1 MTRRKRKIEAVRDKR
16 DAVREELDQRNV
28 RIFGVSVSMPV
39 LIRAMG
45 LIVILAMMV
54 GAVYLFYLY
63 FGDLFTAEGRAN
75 LVADVKS
82 AGPAGALILLL
93 LEIVQ
98 VVVAFIPGEVVQVVA
113 GMMYGP
119 WLGTAII
126 VLGCFLSMW
135 FVYELVHR
143 LGQPFVESIVPTKYL
158 DSFRRFEQSGKLTA
172 VVFVLFL
179 IPGLPKDV
187 FTYLVPLTSM
197 PKKEYL
203 GVAMIAR
210 LPGIFMS
217 THAASG
223 LLNGDIVQSAVI
235 FGVLAVLGIVGI
247 MFKDRIMNALHR
259 HGNNR

>member
-1 MTRRKRKIEAVRDKR
+1 MTRNERNKDRREERAAVRADL
-16 DAVREELDQRNV
+16 EQRQV
-28 RIFGVSVSMPV
+28 KIFGVPVSLPV
-39 LIRAMG
+39 LIRAVG
-45 LIVILAMMV
+45 LIVILAVMV
-54 GAVYLFYLY
+54 GVVYLSYQY
-63 FGDLFTAEGRAN
+63 FGNLFTAEGRAI

-82 AGPAGALILLL
+82 AGPAGALILLV

-98 VVVAFIPGEVVQVVA
+98 VVVAFIPGEVVQMVA

-143 LGQPFVESIVPTKYL
+143 LGQPFVESLVPTKYL
-158 DSFRRFEQSGKLTA
+158 DSFRRFEQGGKLT
-172 VVFVLFL
+172 VIIFILFL

-197 PKKEYL
+197 PKRDYL
-203 GVAMIAR
+203 AVAMIAR
-210 LPGIFMS
+210 FPGILMS

-223 LLNGDIVQSAVI
+223 LLNGDIVQSVII
-235 FGVLAVLGIVGI
+235 FGILAVLGIAGI
-247 MFKDRIMNALHR
+247 MFKDRIMESLHR
-259 HGNNR
+259 HGRNR

>member
-1 MTRRKRKIEAVRDKR
+1 MTRNERSDKERKGRRAELASDLEKR
-16 DAVREELDQRNV
+16 EV
-28 RIFGVSVSMPV
+28 RIFGMAVSAPV
-39 LIRAMG
+39 LMRAIG
-45 LIVILAMMV
+45 LIVIF
-54 GAVYLFYLY
+54 AVMAGVVFLCSKY

-75 LVADVKS
+75 LIADVKS
-82 AGPAGALILLL
+82 AGPAGALILLV

-98 VVVAFIPGEVVQVVA
+98 VVVAFIPGEVVQMVA

-135 FVYELVHR
+135 FVYEMVHR
-143 LGQPFVESIVPTKYL
+143 LGQPFVESVVPTKYL
-158 DSFRRFEQSGKLTA
+158 DSFRRFEQGGKLTA
-172 VVFVLFL
+172 IVFVLFL

-223 LLNGDIVQSAVI
+223 LLNGNIVQSVI
-235 FGVLAVLGIVGI
+235 VFGILAVLGIAGI
-247 MFKDRIMNALHR
+247 MFKDRIMDALHR
-259 HGNNR
+259 NGNNR

>member
-1 MTRRKRKIEAVRDKR
+1 MTRNERSGKK
-16 DAVREELDQRNV
+16 REERRAELASDLEQREV
-28 RIFGVSVSMPV
+28 RVFGVSVSAPV
-39 LIRAMG
+39 LIRAIG
-45 LIVILAMMV
+45 LIVILAVMV
-54 GAVYLFYLY
+54 GVVFLCSKY

-82 AGPAGALILLL
+82 AGPAGALILLV

-98 VVVAFIPGEVVQVVA
+98 VVVAFIPGEVVQMVA

-135 FVYELVHR
+135 FVYEMVHR
-143 LGQPFVESIVPTKYL
+143 LGQPFVESVVPTKYL
-158 DSFRRFEQSGKLTA
+158 ESFRRFEQGGKLTA

-223 LLNGDIVQSAVI
+223 LLNGNVVQSVI
-235 FGVLAVLGIVGI
+235 VFGILAVLGIAGI
-247 MFKDRIMNALHR
+247 MFKDRIMDALHR